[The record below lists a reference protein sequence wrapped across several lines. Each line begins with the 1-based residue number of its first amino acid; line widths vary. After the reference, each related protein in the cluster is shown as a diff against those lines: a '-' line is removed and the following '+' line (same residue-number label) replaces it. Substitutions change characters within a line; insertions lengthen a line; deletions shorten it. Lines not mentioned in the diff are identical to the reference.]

1 MFQRYQLSNLA
12 IEPGLIQDSLLVSPE
27 QCGRPEHK
35 QFLHQLKGLPTR
47 WKDKE
52 GQESSQEGT
61 HVELESVPNH
71 QDTNISHGHTQTIVD
86 EHSTLKPMHT
96 LHAPHI
102 QTKDLKTS
110 ENHKEPRMKRSQ
122 TTQHKNTK
130 PQNHKN
136 NNNNNKNSHHWQLSY
151 RSPYAKPAKNAWEV
165 LIDDTQAVNE
175 ETMETYHQHLL
186 KVADQPQ
193 NIHTSKPE
201 KKN

>member
-1 MFQRYQLSNLA
+1 MLNLSQYSVTK
-12 IEPGLIQDSLLVSPE
+12 IPISPMA
-27 QCGRPEHK
+27 
-35 QFLHQLKGLPTR
+35 
-47 WKDKE
+47 
-52 GQESSQEGT
+52 
-61 HVELESVPNH
+61 
-71 QDTNISHGHTQTIVD
+71 
-86 EHSTLKPMHT
+86 TLKQY
-96 LHAPHI
+96 LGAI
-102 QTKDLKTS
+102 QLLSPFTFSKDPKTS